1 MFLPVSCP
9 VCGELGEVLCD
20 TCADS
25 LLEPLKFEYSDFD
38 VYAGAFY
45 EGDIR
50 QVILDLKY
58 SNLKAAGKIL
68 GLKLA
73 NLFERPDIDLLIP
86 VPLHAGSERDYNQAY
101 EIASGLGACW
111 DIKVRDDLCSWR
123 HIVSRHATLS
133 KAEREQLTPEDF
145 KVKAKIKNLKAA
157 LVDDVCTTGTTL
169 RCLARACNQAGAEIN
184 SAYVIAK
191 A

>member
-1 MFLPVSCP
+1 M
-9 VCGELGEVLCD
+9 
-20 TCADS
+20 
-25 LLEPLKFEYSDFD
+25 
-38 VYAGAFY
+38 YAGAFY
-45 EGDIR
+45 EDDIR

-58 SNLKAAGKIL
+58 EGLKAAGKIL

-101 EIASGLGACW
+101 EIAAGLGACW
-111 DIKVRDDLCSWR
+111 NIKVRDDICSWR
-123 HIVSRHATLS
+123 HIVSRHAGLS
-133 KAEREQLTPEDF
+133 KTEREQLTPEDF
-145 KVKAKIKNLKAA
+145 KIKADKIKNLKAA

-169 RCLARACNQAGAEIN
+169 RCLARACSQAGAEIN
-184 SAYVIAK
+184 QAYVIAK